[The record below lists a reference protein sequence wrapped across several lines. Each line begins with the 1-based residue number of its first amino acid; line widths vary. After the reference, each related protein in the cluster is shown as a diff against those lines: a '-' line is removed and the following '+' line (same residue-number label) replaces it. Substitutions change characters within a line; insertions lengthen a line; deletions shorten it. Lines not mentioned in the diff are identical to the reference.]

1 MFVAAAAFGVV
12 ATVSMVAVVTSSSRI
27 AGSLE
32 AGTEQ
37 LIAEQRIADEI
48 VSASYAQ
55 QSTAYRYLEQP
66 NPATRTAFYD
76 LGQQAYEGVRQY
88 LFREMPV
95 ESRMSVERIKE
106 AHQDFEVAA
115 QHAFDL
121 ALSGETGAARARVGT
136 LAGYARALEVAVR
149 EFIADRERQRAGLRD
164 AQQAALARL
173 RFATA
178 AVALA
183 LAVAALLLA
192 DMLRRRVV
200 LPLDELATSV
210 RRLGAGEREV
220 RAAPQ
225 RYVEFQ
231 LLADSFDE
239 MANRIRTS
247 HAEVEARNAQLTRA
261 LDELKRAQQDVL
273 QHEKLS
279 AMGEMLAGLAH
290 ELNNPLA
297 GILGLAECINAELA
311 AAPDA
316 AWRQLGE
323 SIAEPLIT
331 ESLRARDLVRN
342 LLHFSR
348 RAGAQLSAVSLA
360 PAVSVAVILR
370 RHAFTQND
378 KAIEV
383 DIPDALYVVAE
394 EQRLQLVVVNIL
406 NNALDAMRGTHG
418 RLVRITAVAD
428 DAAVILSFTDEGPG
442 FSNVDRIFDPFYTTK
457 AVGEG
462 TGLGL
467 SLVHRFV
474 HEFGGSIAASPAPHG
489 GAVITIRLARAPVPE
504 PDAAPVVLHAAGA
517 SPAIARAAEP
527 RRGRKKILIV
537 DDEPSIREAQ
547 RRILSRLDADV
558 VLAADGLAAREALAT
573 DDFDLVITDLRMPG
587 VVSGYELFEWMRTAR
602 PVLAARALVVTGDI
616 GSDEGAPPA
625 PVPDDRVLAKPF
637 SLMEYLERVRR
648 ALAEID

>member
-1 MFVAAAAFGVV
+1 MFLAAAAFGVV
-12 ATVSMVAVVTSSSRI
+12 ATVSMVAVVTLSSRI
-27 AGSLE
+27 AGSLD

-37 LIAEQRIADEI
+37 LIAEQRIADQI

-66 NPATRTAFYD
+66 SPATRKEFYD
-76 LGQQAYEGVRQY
+76 LGQQAYEGVRRY
-88 LFREMPV
+88 LFRDMPV
-95 ESRMSVERIKE
+95 ESRLSVERIKE

-121 ALSGETGAARARVGT
+121 ALSGETGAARARAGT

-149 EFIADRERQRAGLRD
+149 EFIADRERQRAGLRE
-164 AQQAALARL
+164 AQRAALVRL
-173 RFATA
+173 RLATA

-183 LAVAALLLA
+183 LALVAVLLA

-200 LPLDELATSV
+200 LPLDDLSTSV
-210 RRLGAGEREV
+210 RRLGDGELGV

-225 RYVEFQ
+225 RYAEFQ

-239 MANRIRTS
+239 MARRIRTS
-247 HAEVEARNAQLTRA
+247 HAEVEARNAELTKA

-297 GILGLAECINAELA
+297 GILGLAECINAELSE
-311 AAPDA
+311 APDN

-323 SIAEPLIT
+323 TMAEPLIT

-348 RAGAQLSAVSLA
+348 QAGAQLSAVSLA

-370 RHAFTQND
+370 RHSYTQNK

-383 DIPDALYVVAE
+383 DVPDGLYVVAE

-406 NNALDAMRGTHG
+406 NNALDAMRGTPG
-418 RLVRITAVAD
+418 RLLRITAAAED
-428 DAAVILSFTDEGPG
+428 DAVILSFADEGRG

-474 HEFGGSIAASPAPHG
+474 HEFGGSIGASPAPNG
-489 GAVITIRLARAPVPE
+489 GAVITIRLARAPAVVRN
-504 PDAAPVVLHAAGA
+504 AA
-517 SPAIARAAEP
+517 
-527 RRGRKKILIV
+527 
-537 DDEPSIREAQ
+537 
-547 RRILSRLDADV
+547 
-558 VLAADGLAAREALAT
+558 
-573 DDFDLVITDLRMPG
+573 F
-587 VVSGYELFEWMRTAR
+587 
-602 PVLAARALVVTGDI
+602 
-616 GSDEGAPPA
+616 
-625 PVPDDRVLAKPF
+625 
-637 SLMEYLERVRR
+637 
-648 ALAEID
+648 